1 MIDELYRRLGPPR
14 PPRPIDWPFAE
25 QRLGTALPA
34 EVKALVDR
42 YGPGHLGGV
51 IELLSPEEPRSARNL
66 VVQVRRN
73 SFETSPIGL
82 LVLANDADGRP
93 LRWQRIGEPDAWPIL
108 IDFEPVVG
116 TLAELLLAAL
126 DGRGPLPLRTGPPPP
141 EPEPDVRGVDVAAA
155 LRAMTPRRRSPRAI
169 DELARYV
176 APRNTSEQADAGLP
190 SDARALIER
199 YGSGE
204 LQDELFLFSPDRV
217 EQALD
222 AARAMQPHFPDPVT
236 DEPAYRVWPEP
247 GGLSP
252 TRRGRRAR
260 RTRRP
265 RA

>member
-25 QRLGTALPA
+25 RRLGTALPA

-82 LVLANDADGRP
+82 LVLANDAEGRP
-93 LRWQRIGEPDAWPIL
+93 LRWQRIGEPD
-108 IDFEPVVG
+108 
-116 TLAELLLAAL
+116 
-126 DGRGPLPLRTGPPPP
+126 
-141 EPEPDVRGVDVAAA
+141 
-155 LRAMTPRRRSPRAI
+155 
-169 DELARYV
+169 
-176 APRNTSEQADAGLP
+176 
-190 SDARALIER
+190 
-199 YGSGE
+199 
-204 LQDELFLFSPDRV
+204 FLFSPDRV

-222 AARAMQPHFPDPVT
+222 AARAMQPHFLDPVT

-247 GGLSP
+247 GGLLPWARPPQRRRRRPVATRLSP
-252 TRRGRRAR
+252 TRRDRRAR

>member
-1 MIDELYRRLGPPR
+1 MIEELYPRLGPPR
-14 PPRPIDWPFAE
+14 PPRPIDWSFAE
-25 QRLGTALPA
+25 RRLGTALPA

-51 IELLSPEEPRSARNL
+51 IELLSPEEPRSAL
-66 VVQVRRN
+66 D
-73 SFETSPIGL
+73 TSPIGL

-126 DGRGPLPLRTGPPPP
+126 DDRGTLPLRTGPPPP

-155 LRAMTPRRRSPRAI
+155 LRTMTPRRRNRRAI

-190 SDARALIER
+190 SDARAPR
-199 YGSGE
+199 
-204 LQDELFLFSPDRV
+204 
-217 EQALD
+217 AT
-222 AARAMQPHFPDPVT
+222 ARACSGPGSQRSAKSF
-236 DEPAYRVWPEP
+236 EPARWV
-247 GGLSP
+247 
-252 TRRGRRAR
+252 RRAAKAR
-260 RTRRP
+260 RSRACRR
-265 RA
+265 AG